1 MYQKGLS
8 NAKIAQ
14 GITALGYGKERITA
28 DSAEPKSIDELK
40 GYGLRIKGAKKG
52 KDSIKNGIQWIQE
65 LEIIVHPRC
74 VNFLTEISNYQWDS
88 DKFGNKVNKPI
99 DCFNHLM
106 DAMRYALEKYITGNK
121 WIY

>member
-1 MYQKGLS
+1 ML
-8 NAKIAQ
+8 
-14 GITALGYGKERITA
+14 YGEQMKLI
-28 DSAEPKSIDELK
+28 L
-40 GYGLRIKGAKKG
+40 
-52 KDSIKNGIQWIQE
+52 
-65 LEIIVHPRC
+65 
-74 VNFLTEISNYQWDS
+74 